1 MTEHKESGRGG
12 GNEEGSSGFHTHR
25 PIDLFR
31 RISETKSRG
40 DALIVGVRAMR
51 PELVT
56 TETIDEGFRR
66 LANLTKGLRTTV
78 VAIDPEP
85 TFMNNL
91 DSTLPGITSSKC
103 LGSRWPEHES
113 ELLKKGVQLIFTDQP
128 GVPLIVGPYIADPVG
143 DIAHST
149 MVAMSHAV
157 EAARAFSF

>member
-1 MTEHKESGRGG
+1 MTTRKE
-12 GNEEGSSGFHTHR
+12 NEKSIRNGESSSGFHTHR

-31 RISETKSRG
+31 RISETRSRG
-40 DALIVGVRAMR
+40 DALIIGVRAMR

-66 LANLTKGLRTTV
+66 LANLTKGLHTTV

-85 TFMNNL
+85 TFMSSL
-91 DSTLPGITSSKC
+91 DRTLPGITSSRC

-113 ELLKKGVQLIFTDQP
+113 ALLKNGVQLIFTDQP
-128 GVPLIVGPYIADPVG
+128 GVPLIVGPYIADPVA

-149 MVAMSHAV
+149 MVAMNHAV
-157 EAARAFSF
+157 ETARAFSF